1 MSKSTSIFSALICT
15 FIWGTTFIAQDTGMK
30 VIGPYVFNGVRFFVG
45 FLALVPFYLLLE
57 KKNTY
62 KVLSKNKKKFI
73 NLSILIGLFLF
84 LGTVFQQVALLYTDV
99 ANAAFFTIFYV
110 PMVPI
115 IVFFLYKK
123 NIHWSVWLSVVLC
136 VIGGYLLTNFND
148 ATVRLG
154 DTLVILGAVFW
165 SLHIIFIG
173 KIIEE
178 FNAPILIGLIQTI
191 IVSFF
196 SIILALIFEDIV
208 LKNILEQKTQI
219 LYAGILS
226 GGIAFVLQIYAQ
238 KNISPAPA
246 AIIFSLEGVFATIAA
261 WIILSQI
268 LNLNNILGCIFILVG
283 VLISQLLPEIN
294 VLRINNN
301 KKY

>member
-1 MSKSTSIFSALICT
+1 MSKSLSIFSALICT
-15 FIWGTTFIAQDTGMK
+15 FIWGTTFIAQDTGMR

-62 KVLSKNKKKFI
+62 KVISKNKTKFFY
-73 NLSILIGLFLF
+73 LSILIGLFLF
-84 LGTVFQQVALLYTDV
+84 FGTVFQQVALLYTDV

-115 IVFFLYKK
+115 IVFFLFKK
-123 NIHWSVWLSVVLC
+123 NIHWSVWLSVILC
-136 VIGGYLLTNFND
+136 VIGGYLLTNFHD

-154 DTLVILGAVFW
+154 DTLVVIGAIFW

-178 FNAPILIGLIQTI
+178 FNAPILIGLIQTM
-191 IVSFF
+191 IVSVC
-196 SIILALIFEDIV
+196 SIILALLFEDFI
-208 LKNILEQKTQI
+208 LKNILDQKIQI

-226 GGIAFVLQIYAQ
+226 GGIAFVFQIYAQ

-268 LNLNNILGCIFILVG
+268 LNLNNILGCSFILVG
-283 VLISQLLPEIN
+283 VLISQLLPEI
-294 VLRINNN
+294 RAS
-301 KKY
+301 KHKQ

>member
-1 MSKSTSIFSALICT
+1 MSKSLSIFSALICT
-15 FIWGTTFIAQDTGMK
+15 IIWGTTFIAQDTGMR

-45 FLALVPFYLLLE
+45 FLVLIPFYLLLE

-62 KVLSKNKKKFI
+62 KEVSKNKSKFI
-73 NLSILIGLFLF
+73 YLSILIGLFLF

-115 IVFFLYKK
+115 IVFFLFKK
-123 NIHWSVWLSVVLC
+123 NIHWSVWPSVILC
-136 VIGGYLLTNFND
+136 VIGGYLLTNFHD

-154 DTLVILGAVFW
+154 DTLVIIGAIFW

-173 KIIEE
+173 KIIKE
-178 FNAPILIGLIQTI
+178 FDAPILIGLIQTI
-191 IVSFF
+191 IVSTC
-196 SIILALIFEDIV
+196 SIILALIFEDFII
-208 LKNILEQKTQI
+208 KNILDQKVQI

-268 LNLNNILGCIFILVG
+268 LNINNILGCCFILVG

-294 VLRINNN
+294 FS
-301 KKY
+301 KHKQQ